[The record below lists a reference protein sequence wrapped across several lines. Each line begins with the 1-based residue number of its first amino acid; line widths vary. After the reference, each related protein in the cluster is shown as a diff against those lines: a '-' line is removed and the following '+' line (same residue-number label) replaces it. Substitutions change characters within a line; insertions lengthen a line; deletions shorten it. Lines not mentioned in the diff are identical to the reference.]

1 MVRTGP
7 AQQESALTT
16 DFSQRLEVSLR
27 RADQSRR
34 WRIVLRRVKS
44 LLPLLLLISPIV
56 GWRLM
61 LASPDGL
68 HVTIGALAWLTSL
81 LDIAVHVDS
90 VILLYLGLQAL
101 PSVVGILLLVVIT
114 GWLLSAHDR
123 RS

>member
-34 WRIVLRRVKS
+34 WRIVLRRVQS